1 MRIPRKPFVLLAVSV
16 FIALSTIW
24 VERLFW
30 HIGYSNYLLIL
41 SIFALIHI
49 AVSSMIIRANSG
61 KILLQSCALV
71 IFIIGQQWLIELIA
85 MLIVLV
91 WTWIC
96 SVER

>member
-16 FIALSTIW
+16 FIALSTML

-49 AVSSMIIRANSG
+49 VVSVMIIRANSG

-71 IFIIGQQWLIELIA
+71 IFIIGQRWLIELIA
-85 MLIVLV
+85 MLIVWYV
-91 WTWIC
+91 
-96 SVER
+96 RGFAP